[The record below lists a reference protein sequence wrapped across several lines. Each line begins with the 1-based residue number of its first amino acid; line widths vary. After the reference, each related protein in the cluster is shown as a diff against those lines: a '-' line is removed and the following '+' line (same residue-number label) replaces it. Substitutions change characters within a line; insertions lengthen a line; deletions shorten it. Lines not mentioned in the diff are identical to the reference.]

1 MDRVRGLILVIQLC
15 CFFVASNA
23 NLVFPVERKFKGPHH
38 SLDAIKAHDDRR
50 RGRFLSAVDVP
61 LGGDGLP
68 SSTGFAFFFPLPF
81 SLFML
86 FYHLIMH
93 RPTTIISKSSFFR
106 CIWYICNTI
115 IQIQFEST
123 LF

>member
-68 SSTGFAFFFPLPF
+68 SSTGFVYPF

-93 RPTTIISKSSFFR
+93 RPTIIISKSSFFR
-106 CIWYICNTI
+106 
-115 IQIQFEST
+115 
-123 LF
+123 